1 MPSLPR
7 PAAPNRPA
15 SFDRMLLDH
24 MDALRRRVQ
33 RMTRHDTEE
42 VVADTVELALRRW
55 ANFDPAKGTFY
66 NWLVW
71 QARDA
76 VRTYRQV
83 TEKVWDAEKQVE
95 APHVGVA
102 PVQADHAQLS
112 SVLAHLS
119 GIKNGEV
126 LLRRAMGDT
135 LMEIA
140 NDRGCSQERVRQV
153 EKEARAK
160 LRRRAA

>member
-1 MPSLPR
+1 MTT
-7 PAAPNRPA
+7 PAERPA
-15 SFDRMLLDH
+15 SFDRLLLDH
-24 MDALRRRVQ
+24 MDALRRRVG
-33 RMTRHDTEE
+33 RMTRHDTDE
-42 VVADTVELALRRW
+42 VVANTVELALRRW
-55 ANFDPAKGTFY
+55 SNFDASRGTFY

-76 VRTYRQV
+76 VRNYRQV
-83 TEKVWDAEKQVE
+83 TEQVWEAELQAE
-95 APHVGVA
+95 APHVGVD

-119 GIKNGEV
+119 GIKNGDV
-126 LLRRAMGDT
+126 LMRRAMGDT

-140 NDRGCSQERVRQV
+140 NDRGCSQERVRQIEGEV
-153 EKEARAK
+153 RRK